1 MEKKDGKK
9 SFYGSLQIACKS
21 RGTNIS
27 RVLTECGRTNGNIGT
42 WKRGGLPNFEIVIEI
57 AEHLG
62 ISLDELCYGPGYAPE
77 GNLTDAEKNWISLF
91 KRIPVERRQVCE
103 DFLRTHITEY
113 SKKELYDE
121 SQREWLNIISHIP
134 EDRQQLCKDFIKTH
148 AVIPDKYDD
157 KEKVS

>member
-1 MEKKDGKK
+1 MEKKNGKK

-27 RVLTECGRTNGNIGT
+27 RVLTECGRTNGNMGA
-42 WKRGGLPNFEIVIEI
+42 WKKGVLPNFEIVIEI
-57 AEHLG
+57 AEHLN
-62 ISLDELCYGPGYAPE
+62 ISLDELCYGPGYAPATD
-77 GNLTDAEKNWISLF
+77 LTDEEKNWLSLF
-91 KRIPVERRQVCE
+91 KRIPVNRRQVCE
-103 DFLRTHITEY
+103 DFLRTHITEN
-113 SKKELYDE
+113 KKELYDE
-121 SQREWLNIISHIP
+121 GQREWLNIISHIP